1 MGSAKGSDH
10 GGERTTTGI
19 AAGSSRDG
27 DGMNTNRRAQFL
39 AVLANRDIVL
49 NLTGATST
57 IDRIRKS
64 QGGSVPRGTRP

>member
-27 DGMNTNRRAQFL
+27 DGMNTNRRQFL

-49 NLTGATST
+49 NLTGETST

>member
-1 MGSAKGSDH
+1 
-10 GGERTTTGI
+10 
-19 AAGSSRDG
+19 
-27 DGMNTNRRAQFL
+27 MNTNRRQFL

-49 NLTGATST
+49 NLTGETSI

>member
-1 MGSAKGSDH
+1 
-10 GGERTTTGI
+10 
-19 AAGSSRDG
+19 
-27 DGMNTNRRAQFL
+27 MNTNRRAQFL